1 MIRIALVN
9 PINEVQI
16 RYLVFRQPR
25 RFRKTLKHCIPRCC
39 PYGLKP
45 ADNGRF
51 RSLAYC
57 EYTVRSFKR
66 VCFSN
71 VIPRC
76 LHRRKN
82 FDSVFHAANMTQS
95 SCQTASNGGVSSIQ
109 QRSEQFR
116 CIADARKH
124 DLGFNRVANEKGF
137 RHANQRCGRRKDTQA
152 SADDYVIARW
162 QLLFLQVVKRHAKEQ
177 LDRVVMAFRAVN
189 DCLRR
194 NNGVFGME
202 QERLFRRKMPAFPET
217 FVAISGTKLPEGTN
231 PRCAVFGLY
240 TRAG

>member
-57 EYTVRSFKR
+57 EYTLRSFKR

-71 VIPRC
+71 VIPCC

-82 FDSVFHAANMTQS
+82 FVRLFRAANMTQS
-95 SCQTASNGGVSSIQ
+95 SCQTASNGRVSPIQ
-109 QRSEQFR
+109 QGSEQFR

-137 RHANQRCGRRKDTQA
+137 RHANQRCGRRKDSQA
-152 SADDYVIARW
+152 SADDHVMARW
-162 QLLFLQVVKRHAKEQ
+162 QLLFLQVVKRRAKEQ
-177 LDRVVMAFRAVN
+177 LDRVVMAFWAVD

-202 QERLFRRKMPAFPET
+202 
-217 FVAISGTKLPEGTN
+217 
-231 PRCAVFGLY
+231 
-240 TRAG
+240 